1 MKPGTNLFEDEMS
14 LKVEFPFVIT
24 KNIVDKLIK
33 KEDGSETWRT
43 LYM

>member
-1 MKPGTNLFEDEMS
+1 MKPGTNLFQDEMS
-14 LKVEFPFVIT
+14 LKVEFPFVVT

-33 KEDGSETWRT
+33 KEDDAGAWKT